1 MLMSWFTGENRD
13 GYTLQSLL
21 LICLFLN
28 RVLNAALGYEDPPS
42 RTPDE
47 VQVLANVCNAQKYA
61 AKLAGD
67 DSSNLYFM
75 QFIRSLKTRPMTAG
89 VVGIYDYNLEVV
101 LVETG
106 HLLKVYY
113 KVSLN

>member
-1 MLMSWFTGENRD
+1 M
-13 GYTLQSLL
+13 
-21 LICLFLN
+21 
-28 RVLNAALGYEDPPS
+28 NAALGYENPPS

-47 VQVLANVCNAQKYA
+47 VQELANICNAQKYS

-75 QFIRSLKTRPMTAG
+75 QFIRSLKTRSMMAG
-89 VVGIYDYNLEVV
+89 VVGIFDYNLEVV

-106 HLLKVYY
+106 HVLKVYY
-113 KVSLN
+113 KVSDTSEKYLTFF

>member
-1 MLMSWFTGENRD
+1 MD
-13 GYTLQSLL
+13 IACKHQDK
-21 LICLFLN
+21 ICFLFPN

-42 RTPDE
+42 RSPDE
-47 VQVLANVCNAQKYA
+47 VQELANISNGQKYS

-75 QFIRSLKTRPMTAG
+75 QFIRSLKTKTMMAG
-89 VVGIYDYNLEVV
+89 VVGIFDYNLEVV

-106 HLLKVYY
+106 HVLKVYY
-113 KVSLN
+113 KVSIQN

>member
-1 MLMSWFTGENRD
+1 MF
-13 GYTLQSLL
+13 
-21 LICLFLN
+21 IN
-28 RVLNAALGYEDPPS
+28 RVLNAALEYENESS
-42 RTPDE
+42 RSPEE
-47 VQVLANVCNAQKYA
+47 VQQLADVCNAQKYS

-75 QFIRSLKTRPMTAG
+75 QFIKSLKVKAMLAG

-106 HLLKVYY
+106 HVLKVYY
-113 KVSLN
+113 KVSN